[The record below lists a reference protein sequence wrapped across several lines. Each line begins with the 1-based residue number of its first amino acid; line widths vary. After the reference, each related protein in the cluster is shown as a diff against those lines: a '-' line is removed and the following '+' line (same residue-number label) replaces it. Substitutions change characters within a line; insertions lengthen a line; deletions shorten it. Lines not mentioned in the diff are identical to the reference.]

1 MYLKKGEGSH
11 EDSMGN
17 KGTLRAGDC
26 QWMTAASGI
35 EHNEG
40 TGHPGGDMHGFQVT
54 ARGGRRVLSV
64 QRRLLQPSAPSCAAA
79 HLVPPLAIFGRCA
92 LIYLSI

>member
-1 MYLKKGEGSH
+1 
-11 EDSMGN
+11 MGN

-40 TGHPGGDMHGFQVT
+40 TGHPGGAC
-54 ARGGRRVLSV
+54 ARLCVFDTRTVGRGARALRGWLVGHAVVL
-64 QRRLLQPSAPSCAAA
+64 
-79 HLVPPLAIFGRCA
+79 
-92 LIYLSI
+92 